1 MPFFWGKRC
10 CGVCCVSNLC
20 FNKKCLWMNEN
31 FSNPVVNQYI
41 YRKGLT
47 LILFSNYIY
56 RELVSGCCLMSLV
69 SHSSATSWRGHAI
82 LDLQRVSDCCLMS
95 LVSHSSATSWRGH
108 AIFYIRLCSLCTRPT
123 CLVGFLNN
131 SLLPFNLKII
141 TNYIHV

>member
-1 MPFFWGKRC
+1 MTKQNKLLALMLFFWGKRC

-20 FNKKCLWMNEN
+20 FNKNCLWMNEN
-31 FSNPVVNQYI
+31 FSNPFVNQYI

-56 RELVSGCCLMSLV
+56 RELVSG
-69 SHSSATSWRGHAI
+69 
-82 LDLQRVSDCCLMS
+82 CCLMS

-141 TNYIHV
+141 ANYIHV